1 MSGEMRQLAT
11 FAAAVA
17 EMGRL
22 LATPPE
28 RLARAEALDRLEI
41 TARIEVAD
49 FLEWDTGLVKRW
61 FTLFREDCELD
72 LTLVGQDAAFDAPDA
87 FLRSGRDP
95 EGVLRRFTEAT
106 SDLLRSQGNELV
118 VEARLSLAKTRATSG
133 VRGLL
138 AARPEYP
145 GSAELL
151 AATTP
156 YVFYQAG
163 SIEKILRFGALSEW
177 DRLGLASPEGRA
189 VIVLCDAGGYLAG
202 MALEILGAQWDK
214 APDWLIFS
222 RAAWRQ
228 FLERADQV
236 RRLESEESNWTGA
249 PAVLTPAHLHL
260 AARTTGLERILGLVQ
275 QAREALSA
283 CYLAS
288 SVTGQVN
295 AAVSLRFA
303 GARPSVCHIGAG
315 SPTAEAS
322 EAPPSRQIDDALVRL
337 MTWAYQHAS
346 ADKLAIAR
354 ESLAHELPPGIEV
367 SLASVEQAAREA
379 LEAAKANFAIYLHGN
394 TAQYFQLR
402 QQALDMVSTYAAGV
416 RKAVSD
422 LTADVVDN
430 VYRTIGL
437 LIGVVIASLIQPALA
452 VTVQQIAVFVYIAYL
467 LFLVYFLLE
476 SRRRHFELEAG
487 DLEAR
492 LKAMPELSEREK
504 SLLRSEAGAADQYFD
519 RYFRRSRLL
528 YLALTAAGVLYLLL
542 LFTPLATHLPLVTAP
557 HSTVP
562 AATPTGV

>member
-1 MSGEMRQLAT
+1 MRQLAT

-41 TARIEVAD
+41 TARIEATD
-49 FLEWDTGLVKRW
+49 LLEWDTSLVKHW

-72 LTLVGQDAAFDAPDA
+72 LSLVGLDAALDAPGA
-87 FLRSGRDP
+87 VLRSSRDP
-95 EGVLRRFTEAT
+95 EGALRRFTEAT
-106 SDLLRSQGNELV
+106 SRLMRSQGNELV
-118 VEARLSLAKTRATSG
+118 VEARLSLAKTRAVAG

-138 AARPEYP
+138 AVRPEYP
-145 GSAELL
+145 GSAELM

-156 YVFYQAG
+156 YVFYQTG
-163 SIEKILRFGALSEW
+163 SIEKLLRFGALSEW
-177 DRLGLASPEGRA
+177 ERLGLATPKGRV
-189 VIVLCDAGGYLAG
+189 VIVLCDAPGYLAG
-202 MALEILGAQWDK
+202 MALEIVGVQWDK
-214 APDWLIFS
+214 APEWLAFS

-236 RRLESEESNWTGA
+236 RCLESKESNWSGA

-260 AARTTGLERILGLVQ
+260 VTQTAGLEKILGLVQ

-288 SVTGQVN
+288 SVTGPVN
-295 AAVSLRFA
+295 GMVSLRFA
-303 GARPSVCHIGAG
+303 GARPTICHIAAG
-315 SPTAEAS
+315 SPAAGGDK
-322 EAPPSRQIDDALVRL
+322 APLSSPNDDALARL

-367 SLASVEQAAREA
+367 NLASVEQAAGGA
-379 LEAAKANFAIYLHGN
+379 LEAAKANFALYLHGN

-402 QQALDMVSTYAAGV
+402 QQALDMVSGYAAGV

-476 SRRRHFELEAG
+476 SRRQRFELEAG

-492 LKAMPELSEREK
+492 LKAMPELSERER
-504 SLLRSEAGAADQYFD
+504 SLLRSEAGVADQYFYS
-519 RYFRRSRLL
+519 YFRRSRLL
-528 YLALTAAGVLYLLL
+528 YLVLAGVGALYLLL

-557 HSTVP
+557 HSTLPLVTL
-562 AATPTGV
+562 ARV